1 MPARKKATARK
12 KSRKK
17 PVVAQ
22 VLTDNGMLFKRKR
35 TAKRK

>member
-1 MPARKKATARK
+1 MATRKKTNARKKTG
-12 KSRKK
+12 KK

-22 VLTDNGMLFKRKR
+22 VLTDNGNLLKRKR